1 MARARK
7 RKSTGGR
14 GRKMGA
20 KRGKRRSSSMAA
32 GKKTATRR
40 GKRASSS
47 RGKRGGR
54 KKSGLRKMLSSLPLV
69 S

>member
-1 MARARK
+1 
-7 RKSTGGR
+7 
-14 GRKMGA
+14 MGA

-40 GKRASSS
+40 GKRGSSS
-47 RGKRGGR
+47 RGKRGGGR